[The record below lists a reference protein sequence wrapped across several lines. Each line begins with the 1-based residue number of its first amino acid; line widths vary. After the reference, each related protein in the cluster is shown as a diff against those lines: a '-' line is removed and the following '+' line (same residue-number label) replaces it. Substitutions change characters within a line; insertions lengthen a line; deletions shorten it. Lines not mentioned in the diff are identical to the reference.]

1 MSMSFDEQIRLLSMV
16 DVLEPLSQEQ
26 LQTLIQRYPD
36 IPLEEGQHLYT
47 PQERSE
53 RLYFLKKGRVRIYRI
68 AEGREVTLAMVE
80 DGTVFGEMALTDQR
94 LRDSYAQAE
103 EESTVLAMHRQDLE
117 DLILENPKVGLQIT
131 RLLTE
136 RLRVYEERLE
146 ALSLKQVP
154 ARLASLLLLLAE
166 SEGVIIDGEQI
177 KIPNRYTHE
186 MLSTMI
192 GTTRVGVTRA
202 FGRLQDDGAVELR
215 HRQIYLKDIETLKSV
230 AEQAVPQKE
239 KAQ

>member
-1 MSMSFDEQIRLLSMV
+1 MSMSFDEQVRLLSMV
-16 DVLEPLSQEQ
+16 DVLEPLSQQQ
-26 LQTLIQRYPD
+26 LQTLAQRYPD
-36 IPLEEGQHLYT
+36 TSLEEGQHLYT
-47 PQERSE
+47 PEERSQ

-94 LRDSYAQAE
+94 LRDSYARAE
-103 EESTVLAMHRQDLE
+103 QRSTVMSMDRQGLE

-146 ALSLKQVP
+146 ALTLKQVP

-166 SEGVIIDGEQI
+166 SEGVMTGGEQI
-177 KIPNRYTHE
+177 RIPTRYTHE

-192 GTTRVGVTRA
+192 GSTRVGVTRA
-202 FGRLQDDGAVELR
+202 FGRLQDEGAVELR
-215 HRQIYLKDIETLKSV
+215 RREIHLKDLETLKRV
-230 AEQAVPQKE
+230 ADQAASQKE
-239 KAQ
+239 EEA